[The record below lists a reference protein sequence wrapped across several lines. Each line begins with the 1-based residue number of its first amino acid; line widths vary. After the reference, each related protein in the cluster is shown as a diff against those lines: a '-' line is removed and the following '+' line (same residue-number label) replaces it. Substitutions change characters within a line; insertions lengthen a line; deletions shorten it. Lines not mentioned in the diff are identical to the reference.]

1 MNALTNYE
9 EMAAMVLFG
18 IGLALPDFV
27 SVTSMRNAHWARLVN
42 AGLDDP
48 DRWILVDYKS
58 DRLEREDA
66 FRKRY
71 AVQLALYKR
80 AVEQITGRPVSET
93 YIYSLHLQKEIRI

>member
-1 MNALTNYE
+1 MIQG
-9 EMAAMVLFG
+9 VIDCLFREYDG
-18 IGLALPDFV
+18 
-27 SVTSMRNAHWARLVN
+27 
-42 AGLDDP
+42 
-48 DRWILVDYKS
+48 WILVDYKS
-58 DRLEREDA
+58 DLLEREDA

>member
-1 MNALTNYE
+1 MSKLRFK
-9 EMAAMVLFG
+9 V
-18 IGLALPDFV
+18 V
-27 SVTSMRNAHWARLVN
+27 
-42 AGLDDP
+42 
-48 DRWILVDYKS
+48 
-58 DRLEREDA
+58 EDA

>member
-1 MNALTNYE
+1 MIQG
-9 EMAAMVLFG
+9 VIDCLF
-18 IGLALPDFV
+18 
-27 SVTSMRNAHWARLVN
+27 RE
-42 AGLDDP
+42 DDG
-48 DRWILVDYKS
+48 WILVDYKS

-93 YIYSLHLQKEIRI
+93 YIYSLHLQKKSEYKEVFSWEFLMWSVPS